1 VRCDSAEVRNFFS
14 AFSAVSNARM
24 TAICGA
30 ASSSRALFDVRAT
43 PLEIAKK

>member
-1 VRCDSAEVRNFFS
+1 
-14 AFSAVSNARM
+14 M